1 MSKRE
6 RVIIFLMLF
15 AVIYGGYSML
25 YNKSPSKTGVSSPG
39 KGTEDLNKFVI
50 DVANRITDSSLTDF
64 NNYIVAKASD
74 NWTQNPFIEYELPVQ
89 AEVIT
94 DIAGDR
100 TESLKQASGLFYTG
114 YLKIGD
120 KSLAIINGTEF
131 EAGEKLLQA
140 GHFLRSI
147 HPTWVEIGVEGDFQT
162 IVIPMQELAGS
173 PSDETSTDQRLD
185 EQQKTYL
192 LEEPASQ
199 LMDES
204 IYDKFFNEQTTR

>member
-15 AVIYGGYSML
+15 AVIYGGYTML
-25 YNKSPSKTGVSSPG
+25 YKSPSKTGVSSPG
-39 KGTEDLNKFVI
+39 KGTEDLNKYVI
-50 DVANRITDSSLTDF
+50 DVASRITDSSLTDF
-64 NNYIVAKASD
+64 SNYIVAKASD

-100 TESLKQASGLFYTG
+100 TEGLIQESGLFYTG

-131 EAGEKLLQA
+131 EAGEKLPQP

-147 HPTWVEIGVEGDFQT
+147 HPTWVEIGIEGDFQT
-162 IVIPMQELAGS
+162 IVIPMQEPVAS
-173 PSDETSTDQRLD
+173 PSDETPTEQRLD
-185 EQQKTYL
+185 KQQQTYP

-199 LMDES
+199 PMDES
-204 IYDKFFNEQTTR
+204 IYDKFFDEQTTR